1 VEKNGARSTTGSA
14 PLLLLCVDAM
24 CCVEGLAKLGFFLEK
39 VTLASYVSIVEGRR
53 WDDHVATASI

>member
-1 VEKNGARSTTGSA
+1 
-14 PLLLLCVDAM
+14 M

-53 WDDHVATASI
+53 WDDHVATARIYKACAE